1 MTRHRQ
7 HRVAQGSRPQ
17 VEQLED
23 RLAPAVITVTGTGDT
38 IAVDGLATLREAI
51 TSINNQ
57 ADVNADV
64 TLNRVGLYASLPG
77 GTPDVINFN
86 IAGAGVKMIA
96 VTGTGEPTIIRP
108 LTINGYSEIL
118 ASANTLAN
126 ADNAVILIQLD
137 GTGTS
142 AGA

>member
-17 VEQLED
+17 LEQLED

-64 TLNRVGLYASLPG
+64 TLNRVGLYASQTG

-86 IAGAGVKMIA
+86 IAGAGVKTIA
-96 VTGTGEPTIIRP
+96 PT
-108 LTINGYSEIL
+108 
-118 ASANTLAN
+118 AA
-126 ADNAVILIQLD
+126 
-137 GTGTS
+137 
-142 AGA
+142 